1 MEWQCL
7 TSGTGDDMAGVGD
20 VDSETQNAYGL
31 IDEETAERRRQALTD
46 AVAIVG
52 DVSYRWSIHEERIE
66 WGAGVETVLGLLTSE
81 QLSDHSNFA
90 SRITIHEGRS
100 RFERILCG
108 GRDTGEGVSYELEYC
123 LKDDFGG
130 ERWVEDRGRWF
141 ADAEGRPATAIGV
154 LRPIDER
161 HRREQRMMQLSTY
174 DDLTGLLNRV
184 AVKERLGEVLN
195 ETGPGRL
202 KGAFILLAIDNLA
215 LINDAFGFD
224 VADEVI
230 LGVGQRL
237 RGMARRSDALGRA
250 AGNKFG
256 LVLTSCDEDRLD
268 NICQRLLSRVR
279 EEVISTTHGPVAA
292 TISAGAVA
300 LPRDAGDADKAMARA
315 EEALVA
321 AKQMHRDSYVI
332 YTPSSER
339 EKVRLKNISVAD
351 DLLGAL
357 NERRVMLAYQPI
369 VDTAGRPFIHEC
381 LIRMRDSNGEVA
393 PAGAF
398 VPVAEKL
405 GLIGF
410 LDFRAM
416 ELAVE
421 TLRNYPQAQLSV
433 NVSGRTIGDRMWRET
448 LEAQLRAHPGM
459 AERLVIEITETVA
472 IHEMKDTAAFIRAF
486 RDMGCRIAIDDFGAG
501 YTSFRNLKTLDVD
514 MVKIDGSYVEGVAH
528 NPDNQVFLRTLVEL
542 AHNFNLPT
550 IAEWVDS
557 EEDAAILRKLGVD
570 YFQGFMFGRPD
581 IDLYAAGIAS
591 APTVSV
597 AGAEA
602 I

>member
-1 MEWQCL
+1 MDCK
-7 TSGTGDDMAGVGD
+7 
-20 VDSETQNAYGL
+20 TQNAAEFVE
-31 IDEETAERRRQALTD
+31 DEMIERRRRTLSD

-66 WGAGVETVLGLLTSE
+66 WGSGVETVLGVTSSS
-81 QLSDHSNFA
+81 QISDHCEFA
-90 SRITIHEGRS
+90 SRISVQEGSS
-100 RFERILCG
+100 RFERILG
-108 GRDTGEGVSYELEYC
+108 SGRRDTGDGVPYELEYS

-141 ADAEGRPATAIGV
+141 ADAEGRPATAVGV

-161 HRREQRMMQLSTY
+161 HRREQRLLQLSTF
-174 DDLTGLLNRV
+174 DELTGLLNR
-184 AVKERLGEVLN
+184 ASVKEQLADVLSN
-195 ETGPGRL
+195 SNAGRM

-230 LGVGQRL
+230 VGVGQRL

-256 LVLTSCDEDRLD
+256 LVLASCDEERLD
-268 NICQRLLSRVR
+268 SICQRLLARVR
-279 EEVISTTHGPVAA
+279 EEVISTTRGPVAA

-300 LPRDAGDADKAMARA
+300 LPRNAAEADKAMARA
-315 EEALVA
+315 EEALMA

-351 DLLGAL
+351 DLVAAL

-369 VDTAGRPFIHEC
+369 VDTSGNPFIHEC
-381 LIRMRDSNGEVA
+381 LIRMRNPRGEIA

-421 TLRNYPQAQLSV
+421 TLSNYPQAQLSL
-433 NVSGRTIGDRMWRET
+433 NVSGRTIGDRLWRET
-448 LEAQLRAHPGM
+448 LESQLRVHPGM
-459 AERLVIEITETVA
+459 SERLVIEITETLA

-486 RDMGCRIAIDDFGAG
+486 REMGCRIAIDDFGAG

-514 MVKIDGSYVEGVAH
+514 MVKIDGSYVEGVAK
-528 NPDNQVFLRTLVEL
+528 NADNQVFLRTLVEL

-557 EEDAAILRKLGVD
+557 REDADVLRDLGVD

-591 APTVSV
+591 TPQVSA
-597 AGAEA
+597 AGA
-602 I
+602 

>member
-1 MEWQCL
+1 MQEWQCL
-7 TSGTGDDMAGVGD
+7 TSDTGDMAGVGN

-31 IDEETAERRRQALTD
+31 VDEETAGRRRQALHD

-52 DVSYRWSIHEERIE
+52 DVSYRWSIREERIE
-66 WGAGVETVLGLLTSE
+66 WGSGVETVLGVTASE
-81 QLSDHSNFA
+81 QLSDHSAFA
-90 SRITIHEGRS
+90 SRITIQEGRS
-100 RFERILCG
+100 RFERILSG
-108 GRDTGEGVSYELEYC
+108 GRDMGEGVPYELEYC

-130 ERWVEDRGRWF
+130 ERWVEERGRWF
-141 ADAEGRPATAIGV
+141 ADTEGRPATAIGV

-161 HRREQRMMQLSTY
+161 HRREQRLLQLSTY
-174 DDLTGLLNRV
+174 DELTGLLNRV
-184 AVKERLGEVLN
+184 SVKERLVDVLN
-195 ETGPGRL
+195 DAAAGRL

-230 LGVGQRL
+230 VGVGQRL

-268 NICQRLLSRVR
+268 GICQRLLARVR
-279 EEVISTTHGPVAA
+279 EKVISTTRGPVAA

-300 LPRDAGDADKAMARA
+300 LPRNAAHADKAMARA
-315 EEALVA
+315 EEALMA
-321 AKQMHRDSYVI
+321 AKQMHRDSYVV

-351 DLLGAL
+351 DLVAAL
-357 NERRVMLAYQPI
+357 NERRIMLAYQPI
-369 VDTAGRPFIHEC
+369 VDTSGRPFIHEC
-381 LIRMRDSNGEVA
+381 LIRMRDPRGEIA

-421 TLRNYPQAQLSV
+421 TLRDYPRAQLSV
-433 NVSGRTIGDRMWRET
+433 KRSW
-448 LEAQLRAHPGM
+448 P
-459 AERLVIEITETVA
+459 RL
-472 IHEMKDTAAFIRAF
+472 
-486 RDMGCRIAIDDFGAG
+486 
-501 YTSFRNLKTLDVD
+501 
-514 MVKIDGSYVEGVAH
+514 
-528 NPDNQVFLRTLVEL
+528 
-542 AHNFNLPT
+542 
-550 IAEWVDS
+550 
-557 EEDAAILRKLGVD
+557 
-570 YFQGFMFGRPD
+570 
-581 IDLYAAGIAS
+581 
-591 APTVSV
+591 
-597 AGAEA
+597 
-602 I
+602 

>member
-1 MEWQCL
+1 M
-7 TSGTGDDMAGVGD
+7 
-20 VDSETQNAYGL
+20 DSKTQNAQELVEDG
-31 IDEETAERRRQALTD
+31 IVERRRRQALED
-46 AVAIVG
+46 AVSIVG
-52 DVSYRWSIHEERIE
+52 DVSYRWCIHEEQIE
-66 WGAGVETVLGLLTSE
+66 WGAGVDTVLGVTE
-81 QLSDHSNFA
+81 PARISDHGEFA
-90 SRITIHEGRS
+90 SRISVLEGRS
-100 RFERILCG
+100 RFERILG
-108 GRDTGEGVSYELEYC
+108 SGRRDTGDGVPYELEYS

-141 ADAEGRPATAIGV
+141 ADKEGRPATAVGV

-161 HRREQRMMQLSTY
+161 HRREQRLLQLSTY
-174 DDLTGLLNRV
+174 DELTGLLNR
-184 AVKERLGEVLN
+184 ASVKEQLIDLLGGTNNSRV
-195 ETGPGRL
+195 

-230 LGVGQRL
+230 VGVGQRL

-256 LVLTSCDEDRLD
+256 LVLSSCEEGRLD
-268 NICQRLLSRVR
+268 GICQRLLSRVR
-279 EEVISTTHGPVAA
+279 EEVISTTRGPVAA
-292 TISAGAVA
+292 TISAGAVT
-300 LPRDAGDADKAMARA
+300 LPRDAADADKAMARA
-315 EEALVA
+315 EEALMA

-339 EKVRLKNISVAD
+339 EKVRLKNIGVAD
-351 DLLGAL
+351 DLVAAL

-369 VDTAGRPFIHEC
+369 VDTSGGPFIHEC
-381 LIRMRDSNGEVA
+381 LIRMRDPHGEIL

-421 TLRNYPQAQLSV
+421 TLRDYPQCQLSL
-433 NVSGRTIGDRMWRET
+433 NVSGRTIGDRLWRET
-448 LEAQLRAHPGM
+448 LETQLRAHPGM
-459 AERLVIEITETVA
+459 AERLIIEITETVA
-472 IHEMKDTAAFIRAF
+472 IHEMKDTASFVRAF

-514 MVKIDGSYVEGVAH
+514 MVKIDGSYVEGVAK

-557 EEDAAILRKLGVD
+557 TEDAEVLRNLGVD
-570 YFQGFMFGRPD
+570 YFQGFMFGRPET
-581 IDLYAAGIAS
+581 DLAAAGIAGAS
-591 APTVSV
+591 EMPVRSV
-597 AGAEA
+597 GV